1 MPDEAFL
8 PLFPLDLVLLP
19 GEVLPL
25 HIFEPRYRTMISEAD
40 AASSEFGVVRQTGS
54 SLRRVGCSAKVR
66 EVTERF
72 DDGRFNIE
80 AVGIRRFVLRSI
92 DTSRDCVHGAVEY
105 FGDDSPAQANADKVQ
120 ALLDAASEVRKILGE
135 KARDWEPNHPWLS
148 IRIAS
153 DLPVAKD
160 TKQSL
165 LETRNEVDRV
175 ELLTNYLRGV
185 AAKRRRRHQRDD
197 LVRSNGRLRH

>member
-1 MPDEAFL
+1 MPDEVFL

-25 HIFEPRYRTMISEAD
+25 HIFEPRYREMIAEAD
-40 AASSEFGVVRQTGS
+40 AASSEFGVVRQKGS
-54 SLRRVGCSAKVR
+54 SLQRVGCSAKVR

-72 DDGRFNIE
+72 DDGRFNIK

-105 FGDDSPAQANADKVQ
+105 FGDDSPAQANADKVRT
-120 ALLDAASEVRKILGE
+120 LLDAASEVRKILGE
-135 KARDWEPNHPWLS
+135 DPKDWEPNHPWLS

-185 AAKRRRRHQRDD
+185 AAKRRRRHERDD